1 MQGLPL
7 RRLRRILV
15 GYLVAVAVLLHVFA
29 IGGAVFVGLRYGFGA
44 AGRKAVLVAEQKVP
58 HRARPVRRLVAMLG
72 IEVPGRSAEDGI
84 QFPPLSDWPGRGASP
99 DAPSAIEPQDEAASR
114 LVEVATVDDLQRA
127 LAAARPGDRI
137 TLLPGRYGIGGRNV
151 ALHANGLP
159 SSPIVVRA
167 RRLGDVVIE
176 LDTLEGFL
184 VLGQHWIF
192 ENLEIRGVCA
202 SDDDCEH
209 AFHIVGGGQ
218 GTRIH
223 NCVLR
228 DFNAAIKGNGTDV
241 EGSRQFPDDAL
252 IEGNSI
258 YNTTVRDTGNPVT
271 PIDVVGANDWVVR
284 GNLIAD
290 FAKGGGDR
298 ISYAAFIKGHS
309 ARGVFERNLVVC
321 EMHVIDPG
329 ALRVGLSFGG
339 GGSADASTCR
349 DGTCIPEHEEGT
361 LRNNVVLHCNDAG
374 IYLNRSA
381 GTTVLH
387 NTLYDTVGIDV
398 DFPESRAIVTN
409 NLLTGAIRERRGG
422 KSEQSHNLVVA
433 PRRFAAWFA
442 NPDVADLRL
451 EEGGRI
457 VDRGDR
463 RGQVPDDFCG
473 TQRSDAPDIGA
484 IEYSPGGGG
493 DNDRDVQAPRCAIAR
508 RAPRARPGSS

>member
-44 AGRKAVLVAEQKVP
+44 AGRKAVLVAEQSVP
-58 HRARPVRRLVAMLG
+58 HRARFVRRLVAMVG
-72 IEVPGRSAEDGI
+72 IEVPGRTADDGI
-84 QFPPLSDWPGRGASP
+84 QFPSLSDWPGRGAFP
-99 DAPSAIEPQDEAASR
+99 GAPSALRSEDEATSR

-127 LAAARPGDRI
+127 LEAARPGDRI
-137 TLLPGRYGIGGRNV
+137 TLLPGRYGIEGRSV
-151 ALHANGLP
+151 PVHAHGLP

-184 VLGQHWIF
+184 VLGSHWIF
-192 ENLEIRGVCA
+192 ENLEVHGVCDA
-202 SDDDCEH
+202 HDDCEH

-228 DFNAAIKGNGTDV
+228 DFNAAIKGNGTEVD
-241 EGSRQFPDDAL
+241 GRRQFPDGVL

-258 YNTTVRDTGNPVT
+258 YNTTVRNTENPVT
-271 PIDVVGANDWVVR
+271 PIDVVGADDWVVR

-298 ISYAAFIKGHS
+298 ISYAAFLKGHS

-329 ALRVGLSFGG
+329 AVRVGLSLGG
-339 GGSADASTCR
+339 GGSVGTSTCR
-349 DGTCIPEHEEGT
+349 DGTCSPEHEEGT

-387 NTLYDTVGIDV
+387 NTLYDTLGIDV
-398 DFPESRAIVTN
+398 DFPESRALVAN
-409 NLLTGAIRERRGG
+409 NLLSGAIRERRGG
-422 KSEQSHNLVVA
+422 ESEPSHNLAVA
-433 PRRFAAWFA
+433 PEEFTRWFSD
-442 NPDVADLRL
+442 PDVADLRI
-451 EEGGRI
+451 EDGSRI
-457 VDRGDR
+457 VDRGDP
-463 RGQVPDDFCG
+463 RGRVPDDFCG
-473 TQRSDAPDIGA
+473 GQRSDAPDIGA
-484 IEYSPGGGG
+484 IEYSAGGGC
-493 DNDRDVQAPRCAIAR
+493 DPRDRNVEAP
-508 RAPRARPGSS
+508 